1 MRHPTANM
9 NQTDS
14 SRNEGNSYSNS
25 KRKMS
30 AGHGHSDSFYKG
42 SERGPGKKK
51 FKNESDLNR
60 SETGGVA
67 MRKST
72 GHSERSPSLFEE
84 ISMGGDVDQV
94 AADDPAMR
102 KNRARSLT
110 RIQGIATNDNQ
121 MQENLL

>member
-1 MRHPTANM
+1 MRVKGQHNM
-9 NQTDS
+9 SNDS
-14 SRNEGNSYSNS
+14 SRNDIPG

-30 AGHGHSDSFYKG
+30 AGVNDSFYRG
-42 SERGPGKKK
+42 SDRGIGKKK

-60 SETGGVA
+60 SEAGAA

-72 GHSERSPSLFEE
+72 GHSEKSPSLFEE

-94 AADDPAMR
+94 VADDAAMR

-110 RIQGIATNDNQ
+110 RLQGVAANN
-121 MQENLL
+121 N